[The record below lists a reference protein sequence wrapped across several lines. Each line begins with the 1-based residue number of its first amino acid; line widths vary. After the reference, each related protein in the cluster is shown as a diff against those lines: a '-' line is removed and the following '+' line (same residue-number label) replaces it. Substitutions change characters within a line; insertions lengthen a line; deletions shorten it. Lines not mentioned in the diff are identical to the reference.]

1 MIRITSVV
9 AASAIGALAMTAF
22 AQPAR
27 PVLLPKQIAVPPSDI
42 LDGTVRLPALGDV
55 AIDSTYA
62 RIPVVLERDANGGL
76 SWTGAIPI
84 DDGAAVRMVLLQPN
98 GSPLAWEVTPPAAA
112 AAHRALAPAIVQGE
126 VEGFITTP
134 AAEMRA
140 FPVSAAGDWIV
151 RIRAMQPVRD
161 AGADA
166 TAWLFIA
173 TDSPHALRSSIDTLH
188 HIPGGSATITAD
200 LRTNA
205 RTVETAMLTR
215 VVVHV
220 EDRTI
225 EMVDDGDH
233 NDGAAGDGVYGI
245 TIPLE
250 RIGAVEAR
258 IEATGITDT
267 GNEFVRTIDHRIAVA
282 PGGIA
287 LAPDAAPATLLRDT
301 GAHASQLRIDIPVA
315 FDSPTRR
322 VLIAAEVWGVHP
334 ATGESAPAVWAAMI
348 TEPHALDNGSLAVSL
363 YIDPH
368 WVATSTIAG
377 PFELRNARAHDID
390 TFVPVAVRESIQLVV
405 PNKLALP
412 AARPRA
418 ISEAMRSGT
427 PRPDLALELTLDAD
441 DLARAEAESRAVGAH
456 NLMLSHGYCAGA
468 GPFPAGDFTGF
479 KEVFADPNQNRT
491 HDQFAQLLL
500 TFGFNSK
507 SYGLVA
513 HSQGGCAA
521 LHLWTFYFSGL
532 DWAEGP
538 RLLQSL
544 GTPYQGTPLASLG
557 GFTCGV
563 NNDMTP
569 DGAATWLSTIP
580 NANRAAVYYW
590 TTSASGSACDFFSNL
605 LLSGDDD
612 GVIQVARGQ
621 LPGGNNMGN
630 KTGWCHTTGM
640 TNPAQY
646 TDAVRNAELNSS
658 AAR

>member
-1 MIRITSVV
+1 MIRTTTVV
-9 AASAIGALAMTAF
+9 AAIAVGALAMTSL

-27 PVLLPKQIAVPPSDI
+27 PVLLPKQIAAPPSDI
-42 LDGTVRLPALGDV
+42 LDGTVRLPRLGDV
-55 AIDSTYA
+55 TTDSTYA
-62 RIPVVLERDANGGL
+62 RIPVVLERGADGAL

-84 DDGAAVRMVLLQPN
+84 DDGAAVRIVLLQPN
-98 GSPLAWEVTPPAAA
+98 GSPLQWEVAPPASVNQG
-112 AAHRALAPAIVQGE
+112 RALAPAIVQGD

-140 FPVSAAGDWIV
+140 FPVSAGGDWTV
-151 RIRAMQPVRD
+151 RVRATQPVREA
-161 AGADA
+161 AGAA
-166 TAWLFIA
+166 AWLFVA
-173 TDSPHALRSSIDTLH
+173 TDSPHALRSSIDTLD

-200 LRTNA
+200 IRTDA
-205 RTVETAMLTR
+205 RSAESAMLTR
-215 VVVHV
+215 VVIHLD
-220 EDRTI
+220 DRTV
-225 EMVDDGDH
+225 EMADDGAHD
-233 NDGAAGDGVYGI
+233 DGAAGDGVYGI

-250 RIGAVEAR
+250 RTGAVEAR
-258 IEATGITDT
+258 IEATGITDS

-287 LAPDAAPATLLRDT
+287 LAPGAAAHLRRD
-301 GAHASQLRIDIPVA
+301 GAAVASPLRIDIPVA

-322 VLIAAEVWGVHP
+322 VLIATEVWGIDPASGHP
-334 ATGESAPAVWAAMI
+334 APAVWAAMI
-348 TEPHALDNGSLAVSL
+348 TEPHALDDGSLAVSL

-368 WVATSTIAG
+368 WLATSAITG

-390 TFVPVAVRESIQLVV
+390 TFVPVAVRESIPLVV
-405 PNKLALP
+405 PNNLALP
-412 AARPRA
+412 AAQPRA
-418 ISEAMRSGT
+418 ITEAMRCGT

-441 DLARAEAESRAVGAH
+441 DLARAEVESRAIGAH

-468 GPFPAGDFTGF
+468 GPFPASDFTGF

-538 RLLQSL
+538 RRIQSL

-569 DGAATWLSTIP
+569 DGAAAWLSTIP
-580 NANRAAVYYW
+580 NANRAAVYYF
-590 TTSASGSACDFFSNL
+590 TTYSSGSACDFFSNL

-612 GVIQVARGQ
+612 GVVQVARGQ

-630 KTGWCHTTGM
+630 KSGWCHTTGM
-640 TNPAQY
+640 SYPAQY
-646 TDAVRNAELNSS
+646 TDAVRNAELNAS

>member
-1 MIRITSVV
+1 MNRPLTSM
-9 AASAIGALAMTAF
+9 AAIATLALATTSLS
-22 AQPAR
+22 QVPR
-27 PVLLPKQIAVPPSDI
+27 PMLLPKQIAAPPADI

-62 RIPVVLERDANGGL
+62 RIPVVLERDADGGL
-76 SWTGAIPI
+76 SWTGSIPI
-84 DDGAAVRMVLLQPN
+84 DDGADVRMVLLQPN
-98 GSPLAWEVTPPAAA
+98 GSPLAWEVTPPASAIA
-112 AAHRALAPAIVQGE
+112 QRTIAPAIVQGE

-140 FPVSAAGDWIV
+140 FPVSAGGDWTV
-151 RIRAMQPVRD
+151 RVRATQPVREA
-161 AGADA
+161 AGA
-166 TAWLFIA
+166 TAWLFVA
-173 TDSPHALRSSIDTLH
+173 TDSPHALRSSVDTLN
-188 HIPGGSATITAD
+188 HIPGGTATITAD
-200 LRTNA
+200 LRTDA
-205 RTVETAMLTR
+205 RTAETAMLTR
-215 VVVHV
+215 IVVHLD
-220 EDRTI
+220 DRTL
-225 EMVDDGDH
+225 EMADDGH
-233 NDGAAGDGVYGI
+233 HGDGAADDGVYGI

-258 IEATGITDT
+258 IEATGITDS
-267 GNEFVRTIDHRIAVA
+267 GNEFIRTIDHRIAVA

-287 LAPDAAPATLLRDT
+287 IAPGAAVARVHQDAAID
-301 GAHASQLRIDIPVA
+301 ASQLRIDIPVA
-315 FDSPTRR
+315 FEDPTRR
-322 VLIAAEVWGVHP
+322 VLIAAEVWGIDP
-334 ATGESAPAVWAAMI
+334 ATGLPAPAVWAAMI
-348 TEPHALDNGSLAVSL
+348 TEPHALDDGSLGVSL

-368 WVATSTIAG
+368 WVATSAIAG
-377 PFELRNARAHDID
+377 PFELRSTRTHDID
-390 TFVPVAVRESIQLVV
+390 TFVPVAVREVIPLIV
-405 PNKLALP
+405 PNDLALP
-412 AARPRA
+412 AAAPRA

-427 PRPDLALELTLDAD
+427 PRPDLALALTLDPE
-441 DLARAEAESRAVGAH
+441 DLSRAEADSRAVGAH

-479 KEVFADPNQNRT
+479 KEVFADPDQNRT

-507 SYGLVA
+507 SYGIVA

-521 LHLWTFYFSGL
+521 LHLSTFYFSGL

-538 RLLQSL
+538 RLIQSL

-569 DGAATWLSTIP
+569 DGAAAWLSTIP

-590 TTSASGSACDFFSNL
+590 TTYSSGSACDFFSNL

-612 GVIQVARGQ
+612 GVVQVARGQ
-621 LPGGNNMGN
+621 LPGANNMGS
-630 KTGWCHTTGM
+630 KSGWCHTTGM
-640 TNPAQY
+640 SYPAHY
-646 TDAVRNAELNSS
+646 TDAGRNAELNSS